1 LCASIAEPLHHSCV
15 FLPRPARKLGYFGLI
30 TDYDVLARPLQVHE
44 LFYIDNYGPY
54 DLPPNPEPLTP
65 AKMDEIKSLY
75 INDFAPGLDGIVE
88 TTWYSTVGV
97 DRLLSNAPLCQQ
109 MAELI
114 KYFTEVPGRNNYEA
128 ETRCRATE
136 TKAVWLLL
144 SMCRPLPASA
154 NASNGSTGMSVDL
167 DEVNKR
173 LDILEH
179 LLRNIILPSNHVTQI
194 NYPVDLPIEKAQEID
209 FWKSLGKF
217 VTLRSEDL
225 NARPELDA
233 ALAQCRNLLGG
244 RENRDVI
251 YSIMVGRHVG
261 ARVPEF
267 PDRIQ
272 PGPGGEENDQNKLSI
287 AKTFI
292 TDQAAFKGTNHPI
305 QRLCDM
311 VIRSWAVR

>member
-1 LCASIAEPLHHSCV
+1 MSLA
-15 FLPRPARKLGYFGLI
+15 ARALN
-30 TDYDVLARPLQVHE
+30 VNE

-54 DLPPNPEPLTP
+54 DVPPNPPPITP
-65 AKMDEIKSLY
+65 AKLEEIRSLY
-75 INDFAPGLDGIVE
+75 INDFAPGLDSIVE

-97 DRLLSNAPLCQQ
+97 DKLLGNTALCQQ

-114 KYFTEVPGRNNYEA
+114 KYFTQVPGRNDYEG

-144 SMCRPLPASA
+144 SMCRPSA
-154 NASNGSTGMSVDL
+154 GASNGANGSTAMNVDL

-179 LLRNIILPSNHVTQI
+179 LLTNRILPTNHVTEI
-194 NYPVDLPIEKAQEID
+194 RYPLDLPTEKNHEID

-225 NARPELDA
+225 NARPELDS
-233 ALAQCRNLLGG
+233 ALAQCRNLLSG

-267 PDRIQ
+267 PDHVH
-272 PGPGGEENDQNKLSI
+272 PGPGGEENDQNKLVI

-292 TDQAAFKGTNHPI
+292 TEQAAFKGTNHPI
-305 QRLCDM
+305 QRVCDM